1 MCNSF
6 NRLLVIQTMLATHMW
21 DARAMPDD
29 EDEDEDEDED
39 DEDEDEDEDECTSI
53 KIALLENDK
62 GDLNEVLKIF
72 VKKRDTEGTQM
83 MPARICRRSN
93 YLASLLPPVLWLLGR
108 RPEAEAEA
116 HRVLWEYPLSLV
128 ARANTFY
135 ILWKKGAKAEAAAV
149 LKPLVNLRRKWPQLY
164 ENILWEGSLSF
175 KKIIK
180 SHVCK

>member
-6 NRLLVIQTMLATHMW
+6 NRLLAIQTMLANPLG
-21 DARAMPDD
+21 DACPMPDD
-29 EDEDEDEDED
+29 DNV
-39 DEDEDEDEDECTSI
+39 DECTSI
-53 KIALLENDK
+53 ELSLMENDE
-62 GDLNEVLKIF
+62 GDFNEVLKIV
-72 VKKRDTEGTQM
+72 VKNTDGDQKHTKGTQM
-83 MPARICRRSN
+83 MPAKVCNRSN
-93 YLASLLPPVLWLLGR
+93 YLASLLPPVLWLMGR

-164 ENILWEGSLSF
+164 ENILWEGSLSLCEPVCVCVCVC
-175 KKIIK
+175 
-180 SHVCK
+180 VCKCT